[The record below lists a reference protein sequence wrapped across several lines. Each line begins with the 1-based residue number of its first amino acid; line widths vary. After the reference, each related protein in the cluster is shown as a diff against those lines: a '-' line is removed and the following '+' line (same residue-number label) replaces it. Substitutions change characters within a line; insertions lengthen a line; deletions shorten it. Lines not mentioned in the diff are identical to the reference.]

1 MGECARHNIPDR
13 LWFIHSKWLMQRE
26 EARIASISRRVYI
39 EIDCSIIQHLAG
51 CLILNLSLLYG
62 VAISNFL
69 NEFNQFLYGI
79 SAAFILSSK

>member
-39 EIDCSIIQHLAG
+39 EIDCGIIQHLAG

-69 NEFNQFLYGI
+69 NEFNQFLYDGQANWI
-79 SAAFILSSK
+79 KD